1 MCDTYKSNIQ
11 YNLYNHITE
20 DINFQFH
27 SVKHDSGPLRVGVC
41 GGEMGGPK
49 ARDRRKLWQ
58 VVAGFLEWIVGLL
71 GNEAMP

>member
-20 DINFQFH
+20 DTNFQFH
-27 SVKHDSGPLRVGVC
+27 SAKSDSGPLRVW
-41 GGEMGGPK
+41 GEMGEPK
-49 ARDRRKLWQ
+49 TRDRRKFWQ
-58 VVAGFLEWIVGLL
+58 VVAGFLEWVVGLL